1 MKTATR
7 ENTTNRP
14 DTAQDLAFV
23 LREPADVYHAK
34 ASDYLSSHQLADFRK
49 CPLLYQ
55 RRKLGLVADEDRPAY
70 VIGRAV
76 HTLALEGDEQF
87 DAEYAVGGPINPKT
101 GQPYGANTKAWAEW
115 AEAQGKTV
123 LTDAQYAL
131 VTAMA
136 ASLRSHELVGDLL
149 AEGIAEGV
157 VRADYCGMPCQIRM
171 DWFNPG
177 RGIIDL
183 KTCDDLT
190 WFEADARRFGYAHQV
205 AFYRAVLAQVVGK
218 LMPVCLIAVEKK
230 EPYRCGFWKVTD
242 DTLTVA
248 QKENEAAI
256 QRLRRSM
263 ASDHWPT
270 GYEEARFFES
280 L

>member
-1 MKTATR
+1 
-7 ENTTNRP
+7 
-14 DTAQDLAFV
+14 
-23 LREPADVYHAK
+23 
-34 ASDYLSSHQLADFRK
+34 
-49 CPLLYQ
+49 
-55 RRKLGLVADEDRPAY
+55 LGLVPDEDRPAY
-70 VIGRAV
+70 LVGRAV
-76 HTLALEGDEQF
+76 HTLALEGDARF
-87 DAEYAVGGPINPKT
+87 DAEYTVGGPINPKT
-101 GQPYGANTKAWAEW
+101 GQPYGSTTKAWAEW
-115 AEAQGKTV
+115 AESQRKAV

-136 ASLRSHELVGDLL
+136 NSVRTHELASSLL

-171 DWFNPG
+171 DWFNPRRG
-177 RGIIDL
+177 GIIDL

-190 WFEADARRFGYAHQV
+190 WFEADARRYGYAHQV
-205 AFYRAVLAQVVGK
+205 AFYRAVLAQVVGTP
-218 LMPVCLIAVEKK
+218 MPIHLIAVEKK
-230 EPYRCGFWKVTD
+230 EPYRCGVWKVTD

-256 QRLRRSM
+256 QRLQRSL
-263 ASDHWPT
+263 AKDCWPT